1 MFTSIKNYFTK
12 ISVTEFIINLVLV
25 TVMSALAI
33 FAVTLTVVS
42 LVQAIQLALVAHI
55 VIIGIVLAGEVAF
68 AVIFASTFRN

>member
-12 ISVTEFIINLVLV
+12 IAVTEFIINLVFV
-25 TVMSALAI
+25 TVILAITI
-33 FAVTLTVVS
+33 FAVALTVAS

-55 VIIGIVLAGEVAF
+55 VIISIVLAGEVAF